1 MAMALLATLYGLVL
15 CYCVYMPLSQRV
27 RTYLTSGAQEQ
38 RLVERAINMI
48 HFGRPV
54 HEVSRAVLDG
64 VRSSTQSVGAGP
76 RP

>member
-1 MAMALLATLYGLVL
+1 
-15 CYCVYMPLSQRV
+15 MPLSQRV
-27 RTYLTSGAQEQ
+27 RTYLTGGAQEQ
-38 RLVERAINMI
+38 RLVERAIYMI

-64 VRSSTQSVGAGP
+64 TRSDRPRSLPDPAVGWGP